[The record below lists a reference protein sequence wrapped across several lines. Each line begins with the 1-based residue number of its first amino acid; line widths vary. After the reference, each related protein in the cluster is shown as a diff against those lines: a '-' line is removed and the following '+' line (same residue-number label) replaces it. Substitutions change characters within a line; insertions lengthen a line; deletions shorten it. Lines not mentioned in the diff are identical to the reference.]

1 MATGV
6 GSLAVLTV
14 NEICD
19 LLKVS
24 RRTFYEWRAKNT
36 GPRCTKLP
44 NGELRVRRVE
54 FERWMDSCG
63 EAVA

>member
-1 MATGV
+1 MATSIS
-6 GSLAVLTV
+6 SLAVLTV
-14 NEICD
+14 NEIYD

-44 NGELRVRRVE
+44 NGELRVRRAE
-54 FERWMDSCG
+54 FERWIDSCG